1 MEKNQKPIK
10 GVCCAV
16 RNCQFHDKDDCC
28 TAGEIAVGPKTACC
42 CAETVCA
49 TFKPSHNVEG

>member
-16 RNCQFHDKDDCC
+16 KSCVHHNGDCHC
-28 TAGEIAVGPKTACC
+28 TAGEIAVGPKTASC

-49 TFKPSHNVEG
+49 TFKPNHN